1 MTITR
6 RDFLK
11 SSALI
16 STWAALSACRITEQ
30 FLGVVSDASDSPQT
44 DFASSPPLTDKALLL
59 HTLRRITFAQTP
71 EMIEHAQKVGLDAF
85 IEEQLN
91 PESIPDESTAKMLKN
106 FPTLS
111 MTTSER
117 LLIERRAEPVAELIK
132 ATLLQQMFSQRQL
145 FEMMVDFWSN
155 HFNIYIGKNLC
166 KVFKTDDDQ
175 KVIRPNALETFR
187 ALLHASA
194 HSPAMLIY
202 LDQATSRAAAPNENY
217 ARELMEL
224 HTIGVAGGFTS
235 KDVEEVARVLTGWS
249 VVRPRN
255 DRSNLDSGQ
264 FVFNARNH
272 AHGDKTVL
280 GLHIAEGGEDEG
292 LQLLDMLAAHP
303 NTALII
309 GEKLAR
315 RFITDR
321 PSAAIVT
328 SLATVFTESNG
339 DIRTILRT
347 LFSSEEF
354 KASAGQKFKRP
365 LDFFI
370 SAMRVTGAQ
379 VNLEYRRSEQ
389 IQQHLRFMGQIP
401 FTWTPPNGF
410 PDVLDHWSTTSG
422 LLARWNFGVSLTSG
436 HIRGVSVNLPALTQ
450 DAGSAE
456 DVVDV
461 LSIRFMGDILP
472 DDARDI
478 LVDFTSQN
486 DLDKVIPS
494 VAGLILGSPH
504 FQLR

>member
-44 DFASSPPLTDKALLL
+44 EFAPSPPLTDKALLL

-155 HFNIYIGKNLC
+155 HFNIYIHKDLC
-166 KVFKTDDDQ
+166 RVFKTDDDQ
-175 KVIRPNALETFR
+175 KVIRPHALGTFR

-194 HSPAMLIY
+194 HSPAMLVY
-202 LDQATSRAAAPNENY
+202 LDQAASKAPAPNENY

-255 DRSNLDSGQ
+255 DRSNLEP
-264 FVFNARNH
+264 R
-272 AHGDKTVL
+272 TVCF
-280 GLHIAEGGEDEG
+280 
-292 LQLLDMLAAHP
+292 Q
-303 NTALII
+303 
-309 GEKLAR
+309 
-315 RFITDR
+315 
-321 PSAAIVT
+321 
-328 SLATVFTESNG
+328 
-339 DIRTILRT
+339 RT
-347 LFSSEEF
+347 
-354 KASAGQKFKRP
+354 
-365 LDFFI
+365 
-370 SAMRVTGAQ
+370 
-379 VNLEYRRSEQ
+379 
-389 IQQHLRFMGQIP
+389 
-401 FTWTPPNGF
+401 
-410 PDVLDHWSTTSG
+410 
-422 LLARWNFGVSLTSG
+422 
-436 HIRGVSVNLPALTQ
+436 
-450 DAGSAE
+450 
-456 DVVDV
+456 
-461 LSIRFMGDILP
+461 
-472 DDARDI
+472 
-478 LVDFTSQN
+478 
-486 DLDKVIPS
+486 
-494 VAGLILGSPH
+494 
-504 FQLR
+504 

>member
-1 MTITR
+1 M
-6 RDFLK
+6 
-11 SSALI
+11 
-16 STWAALSACRITEQ
+16 
-30 FLGVVSDASDSPQT
+30 
-44 DFASSPPLTDKALLL
+44 
-59 HTLRRITFAQTP
+59 
-71 EMIEHAQKVGLDAF
+71 
-85 IEEQLN
+85 
-91 PESIPDESTAKMLKN
+91 
-106 FPTLS
+106 
-111 MTTSER
+111 
-117 LLIERRAEPVAELIK
+117 
-132 ATLLQQMFSQRQL
+132 
-145 FEMMVDFWSN
+145 
-155 HFNIYIGKNLC
+155 
-166 KVFKTDDDQ
+166 
-175 KVIRPNALETFR
+175 
-187 ALLHASA
+187 
-194 HSPAMLIY
+194 
-202 LDQATSRAAAPNENY
+202 
-217 ARELMEL
+217 
-224 HTIGVAGGFTS
+224 
-235 KDVEEVARVLTGWS
+235 
-249 VVRPRN
+249 
-255 DRSNLDSGQ
+255 
-264 FVFNARNH
+264 
-272 AHGDKTVL
+272 L
-280 GLHIAEGGEDEG
+280 GLHISEGGENEG

-379 VNLEYRRSEQ
+379 VNLENRRSEQ

-422 LLARWNFGVSLTSG
+422 LLARWNFSLSLTFG

-478 LVDFTSQN
+478 LVDFTLQN
-486 DLDKVIPS
+486 NLDKVIPS